1 MLLKR
6 RMESDELMIIRSLN
20 TRMELTDKEKFH
32 YSNLEK
38 GYAGEVKF
46 DQLAECLQ
54 EERFIINDLLL
65 EINNSFFQI
74 DTLMI
79 SQSGI
84 HLLDI
89 KNFHGDFYL
98 NSDKLYNAGTNR
110 EYKNPMDQ
118 LKRSTTL
125 LRQLLQNLKE
135 NYLVSSAVIFIN
147 PEFTLYQAPMDQP
160 FILPTQLNRYLND
173 LNKTPTKLNEGHKK
187 LAQKLLSLHQT
198 KNPHTKIPH
207 YHYDQ
212 LQKGIYCKT
221 CKSFLISTK
230 NYGFECKQCGEFE
243 KNEQAILRSVRE
255 FQLLFPDRKLTTQ
268 IILEWCNADL
278 HKRTFSRVL
287 KKYYTLSGNTSD
299 THYK

>member
-118 LKRSTTL
+118 
-125 LRQLLQNLKE
+125 
-135 NYLVSSAVIFIN
+135 
-147 PEFTLYQAPMDQP
+147 
-160 FILPTQLNRYLND
+160 
-173 LNKTPTKLNEGHKK
+173 
-187 LAQKLLSLHQT
+187 
-198 KNPHTKIPH
+198 
-207 YHYDQ
+207 
-212 LQKGIYCKT
+212 
-221 CKSFLISTK
+221 
-230 NYGFECKQCGEFE
+230 
-243 KNEQAILRSVRE
+243 
-255 FQLLFPDRKLTTQ
+255 
-268 IILEWCNADL
+268 
-278 HKRTFSRVL
+278 
-287 KKYYTLSGNTSD
+287 
-299 THYK
+299 